1 MYNTMQS
8 DLSYNCIITINS
20 FLIFVCVKEIN
31 RIQQKKPTHVG
42 SNSVKKHISLRNY
55 KMLVYKKRLMNV
67 FYTTV
72 YRIFTDSNIVPEH
85 KTRNVTV
92 WYTST
97 VKSMSFVGHS
107 FLWIVLVCLSINL
120 NVDVREFQEMNMC
133 L

>member
-1 MYNTMQS
+1 MS
-8 DLSYNCIITINS
+8 
-20 FLIFVCVKEIN
+20 
-31 RIQQKKPTHVG
+31 
-42 SNSVKKHISLRNY
+42 SVKKHKKPIIKKLQNASLQ
-55 KMLVYKKRLMNV
+55 KRLMNV

-97 VKSMSFVGHS
+97 VKSMSFVGNS
-107 FLWIVLVCLSINL
+107 FLWIALVCLSINL
-120 NVDVREFQEMNMC
+120 NVDVREFPEMNMC